1 MSHRFDMHLIIRPS
15 QGIEPFAVLLIPFV
29 AGDTGIW
36 RAACLCLMEEAG
48 LSSSTPSSTSSCPMD
63 PGKPETLCGSGEDGL
78 GTLFGRQCTWA
89 VLGHSGR
96 GPGGR
101 GWTSDRCRV
110 CTAA

>member
-1 MSHRFDMHLIIRPS
+1 MSHRFYMHLIIRPS

-48 LSSSTPSSTSSCPMD
+48 LSSSTPCSTSSSPVD

-78 GTLFGRQCTWA
+78 GMLFWQT
-89 VLGHSGR
+89 VHLGCAR
-96 GPGGR
+96 TQWTR
-101 GWTSDRCRV
+101 AGWPRMDL
-110 CTAA
+110 